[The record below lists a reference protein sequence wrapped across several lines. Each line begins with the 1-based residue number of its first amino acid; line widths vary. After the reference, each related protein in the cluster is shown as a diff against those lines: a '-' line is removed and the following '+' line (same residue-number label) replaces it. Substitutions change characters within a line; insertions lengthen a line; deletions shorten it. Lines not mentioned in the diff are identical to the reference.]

1 MLEAKPSKYTNYYN
15 GIQTVVDISAVLELA
30 DDTIKETIEFLEDYK
45 NHNIKSKQKDNH
57 YYDIGMR
64 DYFLCK
70 LIERLKGISNRIS
83 TDVDTFFDE
92 RMFTSEPQNADRER
106 ILSAG
111 GGYAVMKYKAKE
123 FLELVNAGKQYII
136 LENGDFDDIALLSVY
151 MFAKQEKEKQAT
163 AKHDCKSDSKGGR
176 DYASA

>member
-1 MLEAKPSKYTNYYN
+1 
-15 GIQTVVDISAVLELA
+15 
-30 DDTIKETIEFLEDYK
+30 
-45 NHNIKSKQKDNH
+45 
-57 YYDIGMR
+57 
-64 DYFLCK
+64 
-70 LIERLKGISNRIS
+70 
-83 TDVDTFFDE
+83 
-92 RMFTSEPQNADRER
+92 
-106 ILSAG
+106 
-111 GGYAVMKYKAKE
+111 MKYKAKE

>member
-111 GGYAVMKYKAKE
+111 GGT
-123 FLELVNAGKQYII
+123 
-136 LENGDFDDIALLSVY
+136 LL
-151 MFAKQEKEKQAT
+151 
-163 AKHDCKSDSKGGR
+163 
-176 DYASA
+176 